1 MSTPPA
7 PGVGVLAGV
16 RLLSELAL
24 VTALAFVGAT
34 LVDGAV
40 LSALVALALPMVAV
54 AVWGTFVA
62 PRARRRLDDPA
73 RLVVEVLLFAAAVAG
88 LLSSGYVAFAVVLA
102 VLYAVGA
109 PHGRAG
115 G

>member
-1 MSTPPA
+1 MSTRPA
-7 PGVGVLAGV
+7 PGGGVLAGV

-24 VTALAFVGAT
+24 VTALAFVGAA
-34 LVDGAV
+34 LADGAV
-40 LSALVALALPMVAV
+40 LSALVGLALPMLAV

-73 RLVVEVLLFAAAVAG
+73 RLVVEILLFAAAVAG
-88 LLSSGYVAFAVVLA
+88 LLYSGYVAFAVVLA

-109 PHGRAG
+109 AHGRAG